1 MVSLGHIFDFNL
13 YKLQLLSIQ
22 HNFNNWLAAGVI
34 LIFFYSMASYKY
46 GRSILLGK
54 RVTHW
59 GQKTLPFLLREVI
72 LKKWFCKCYRVT
84 VNFISTTVVET
95 LACYLLHTSPE
106 NTHFGIVIIF
116 DWIVHN
122 KQNLVYCIFLTFFGI
137 FWHFLAEKQTTEN
150 CWWNEKLSL
159 EIFSWLPIL
168 VGEISLLS
176 FVRQAYLG

>member
-22 HNFNNWLAAGVI
+22 HNCNNWLAAGVI
-34 LIFFYSMASYKY
+34 FIFFYSMASYKY

-84 VNFISTTVVET
+84 VKFISTTVVET
-95 LACYLLHTSPE
+95 LACYHEPSPTYLARE
-106 NTHFGIVIIF
+106 DTFGIVIIF

-137 FWHFLAEKQTTEN
+137 FWPKNKQQKIAGGTKN
-150 CWWNEKLSL
+150 PLSKFSPDYQFWWVK
-159 EIFSWLPIL
+159 
-168 VGEISLLS
+168 
-176 FVRQAYLG
+176 